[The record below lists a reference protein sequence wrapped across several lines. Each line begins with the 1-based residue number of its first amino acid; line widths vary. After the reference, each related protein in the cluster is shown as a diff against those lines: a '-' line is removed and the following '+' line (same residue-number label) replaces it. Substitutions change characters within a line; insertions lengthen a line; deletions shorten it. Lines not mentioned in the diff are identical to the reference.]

1 MKIFAKKSSGQTIPL
16 NVKPSYKIK
25 VLKRLIEKVAYIPR
39 GQQRLIFHDN
49 LISECGSTVE
59 DNNIESG
66 SILTLIVLRE
76 DHEPLSV
83 D

>member
-39 GQQRLIFHDN
+39 GQQRLIFKGN
-49 LISECGSTVE
+49 IISGSTLE

-66 SILTLIVLRE
+66 STLTLVALPKE
-76 DHEPLSV
+76 DGWAWIE
-83 D
+83 